1 MGKIWLAVSH
11 VRQHA
16 DTKFFLLVL
25 VLLFALTA
33 CTDPSVTQDAAVDA
47 AWRAL
52 DPVTASHNRANF
64 EVSDARLAK
73 GDDVAQRFANERV
86 NSYCWGTRVPANA
99 MIDYNATYW
108 YIHLKHRAMTP
119 IPITRVSPTQ
129 PPAIP
134 DWNIPEAFFLIDA
147 RTGQVVARSI
157 LCVVV

>member
-1 MGKIWLAVSH
+1 MIRALNLIVL
-11 VRQHA
+11 
-16 DTKFFLLVL
+16 TICLLGL
-25 VLLFALTA
+25 PA
-33 CTDPSVTQDAAVDA
+33 CTDTRVTQDAAVDA

-64 EVSDARLAK
+64 EMGDARLAK
-73 GDDVAQRFANERV
+73 GEDVAQRFANERV

-108 YIHLKHRAMTP
+108 YVHLKHRAMTP

-134 DWNIPEAFFLIDA
+134 DWNIPEAFFLIDT
-147 RTGQVVARSI
+147 RTAQVVARAI
-157 LCVVV
+157 MCVVI